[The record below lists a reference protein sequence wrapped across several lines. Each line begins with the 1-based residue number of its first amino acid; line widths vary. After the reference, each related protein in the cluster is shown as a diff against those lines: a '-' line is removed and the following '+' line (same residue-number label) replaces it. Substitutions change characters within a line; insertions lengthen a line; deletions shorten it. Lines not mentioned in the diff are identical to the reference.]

1 MTSNTIIPF
10 VGYGDFKLYQ
20 SLSDTK
26 RIIKECGLKYRTE
39 IWPNNDFTNPVPWT
53 IIRIEEQISLFFAN
67 DKLFKIYVENGCT
80 AKLPNGISLGMP
92 LEEAMEID
100 QDLEWNDWDED
111 FQSPDG
117 YWLEDE
123 LDNNTVISIS
133 IFIKEALDDDLF
145 DNYKW

>member
-1 MTSNTIIPF
+1 
-10 VGYGDFKLYQ
+10 
-20 SLSDTK
+20 
-26 RIIKECGLKYRTE
+26 
-39 IWPNNDFTNPVPWT
+39 
-53 IIRIEEQISLFFAN
+53 
-67 DKLFKIYVENGCT
+67 
-80 AKLPNGISLGMP
+80 MP
-92 LEEAMEID
+92 IEEAMEID
-100 QDLEWNDWDED
+100 PKLEWNDWDED

>member
-1 MTSNTIIPF
+1 
-10 VGYGDFKLYQ
+10 
-20 SLSDTK
+20 
-26 RIIKECGLKYRTE
+26 
-39 IWPNNDFTNPVPWT
+39 
-53 IIRIEEQISLFFAN
+53 
-67 DKLFKIYVENGCT
+67 
-80 AKLPNGISLGMP
+80 MP